1 MNPLFTHHPLTKQE
15 LFKDI
20 NLNRG
25 RKQDGNEEK
34 INSKGLWQCY
44 NLLLNLWSISEGE
57 TLFNL
62 QEGMGRF
69 SLAKLK
75 TRP

>member
-1 MNPLFTHHPLTKQE
+1 MVMKKKLTQRDSGKVI
-15 LFKDI
+15 L
-20 NLNRG
+20 
-25 RKQDGNEEK
+25 
-34 INSKGLWQCY
+34 
-44 NLLLNLWSISEGE
+44 NLLLNVWSISEGE